1 MTFEEYVKQELKY
14 YDDHP
19 EEDDNIIEAHS
30 NSMVALE
37 LDYTSSS

>member
-19 EEDDNIIEAHS
+19 EEDDYIIEAHS

>member
-1 MTFEEYVKQELKY
+1 MDWKKYLEEELKY